1 MILHITDAKH
11 LRDYQLWLKFND
23 GSEGVVDLAQELW
36 GSMFEPLKNQILFSQ
51 VRLDK
56 ELDTIVWPNGAD
68 LAPEFLHD
76 LLQQSYHLKPR
87 FLINR

>member
-36 GSMFEPLKNQILFSQ
+36 GGMFEPLKNQTLFSQ

-56 ELDTIVWPNGAD
+56 ELDTVAWPNGAD

-76 LLQQSYHLKPR
+76 LLKQSQENSHV
-87 FLINR
+87 I